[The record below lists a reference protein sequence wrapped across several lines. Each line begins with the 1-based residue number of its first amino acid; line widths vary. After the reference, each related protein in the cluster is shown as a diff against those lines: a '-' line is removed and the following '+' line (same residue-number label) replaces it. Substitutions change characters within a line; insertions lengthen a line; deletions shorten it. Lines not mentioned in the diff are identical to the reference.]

1 MNQASPE
8 TYQTRVEEILVA
20 GTVYSDEGVSPAGS
34 GVPIAVSVY
43 GGTTSGTDFFTTT
56 TDSAGQYGVTI
67 STANLSAGDRLMA
80 YVNTGTGRGATV
92 TVSDGGLIDDFDVYQ
107 GRVIVR
113 HDNGGNP
120 SAADLIAAH
129 NTDTDIPY
137 ASGTGTTENGFI
149 LLVPSGTTF
158 APTANLAVGT
168 AGTSSTL
175 RILGTLTMA
184 ASTTLTVYGS
194 VTGAG
199 ILDASAAGTTVTI
212 GGSLSV
218 GTYLAT
224 AGTTSVGGNFTPTSF
239 THNSGT
245 VAFTGTGSVGSY
257 TFSTMTVSGG
267 TRTATGNLVIAA
279 GLSLSGG
286 TFAREGDP
294 PVAGNWNDTAVSF
307 TPAAGTIVLTGSA
320 PTITTGGSNS
330 FNNLTVTNGAT
341 LGSAVVVSNNLT
353 VQGGALDVSA
363 SNYGITVGGNWTMS
377 GSFTPRNGT
386 VTFNTAA
393 KESAVSGATTFYNLA
408 ITTPGKAVAFEAGK
422 EQTVTNGLTI
432 TGTASGYVRLKSL
445 SAGTQW
451 KLRLSGGTQSVTYAY
466 PEDSYAGDG
475 NTISASNSLSGGNNT
490 NWNFT
495 AGGTNVAW
503 EGDVS
508 TSWSD
513 GGNWSSGAVPEPPR
527 RSRSPREP
535 VRASPRVKRDHRLPR
550 HRRRRGP
557 DPVRNGC
564 PYDH

>member
-1 MNQASPE
+1 
-8 TYQTRVEEILVA
+8 
-20 GTVYSDEGVSPAGS
+20 
-34 GVPIAVSVY
+34 
-43 GGTTSGTDFFTTT
+43 
-56 TDSAGQYGVTI
+56 
-67 STANLSAGDRLMA
+67 MA

-286 TFAREGDP
+286 TFAPGSGTHQ
-294 PVAGNWNDTAVSF
+294 VAGNWNDTAVSF

-353 VQGGALDVSA
+353 VQGGLWTSPRRTMGSPWA
-363 SNYGITVGGNWTMS
+363 GNWTMS

-393 KESAVSGATTFYNLA
+393 KESAVSGATTFLQ
-408 ITTPGKAVAFEAGK
+408 P
-422 EQTVTNGLTI
+422 
-432 TGTASGYVRLKSL
+432 
-445 SAGTQW
+445 
-451 KLRLSGGTQSVTYAY
+451 
-466 PEDSYAGDG
+466 
-475 NTISASNSLSGGNNT
+475 
-490 NWNFT
+490 
-495 AGGTNVAW
+495 
-503 EGDVS
+503 
-508 TSWSD
+508 
-513 GGNWSSGAVPEPPR
+513 
-527 RSRSPREP
+527 
-535 VRASPRVKRDHRLPR
+535 RDHHPR
-550 HRRRRGP
+550 KGGCLRG
-557 DPVRNGC
+557 G
-564 PYDH
+564 